1 MEWHLGIFQFFSK
14 YPIKEYNPSPHEKR
28 IIDILAQEN
37 LLQQGEKQN
46 ALVRIDK
53 PKLRD
58 IPSFIKKA
66 QTENLQLQSQVE
78 QQNVN
83 GRRKNDLP
91 NRIDKNSPSAVLI
104 SRLRS
109 CKDLIIK
116 ISQKDD
122 VEKTI
127 QAEQEDVVK

>member
-1 MEWHLGIFQFFSK
+1 M
-14 YPIKEYNPSPHEKR
+14 P
-28 IIDILAQEN
+28 
-37 LLQQGEKQN
+37 QQGEKQN

-58 IPSFIKKA
+58 IPSFIRKA

-83 GRRKNDLP
+83 GKRKSDLP
-91 NRIDKNSPSAVLI
+91 NRIDKNSPSAVLT

-109 CKDLIIK
+109 CRDLIIE